1 MSIGR
6 AQFIY
11 SVPQTAWHVIVTDQS
26 KHFYFNSSTKKSVWQ
41 ITETEPGLEL
51 KLDYNELA
59 VLFAKARGFGGETR
73 PEREERAKQETEERF
88 EQTESTGKSID
99 EEAKGEEDFDE
110 QKLDE
115 DAEDLEDA
123 KEPEKATNVEDPYA
137 LIQAVVEEK
146 GGVEEKD
153 ELADDVE
160 KSAGIGALQGYLSS
174 DEEEEEE
181 EKEKEEGVDEIE
193 AEDPLNLDLNDDTMN
208 DDPVAAFKELL
219 SQHQDKFSRYDPW
232 FIVSEELVSELAQEP
247 AFYSLSDADK
257 ERVYDEWVRET
268 EKEELSGLG
277 GLSGIYPSPTLRF
290 YQELQEHKSDLR
302 KLPYKEF
309 VEKFSVTN
317 VGLDEPEKVYRKLR
331 AALVEFAEYEKQAK
345 KSGQSQGQ
353 NLKVKRVADFVQEE
367 LKLGEHEKR
376 DVEIAQEA
384 SFFDQWVALC
394 NAFELPPEMVE
405 SPINFILGDEK
416 RLGCYKTALLKKN
429 S

>member
-11 SVPQTAWHVIVTDQS
+11 SVPQTPWHVIVTDQS

-73 PEREERAKQETEERF
+73 LEREERVKQETEKRF
-88 EQTESTGKSID
+88 EQTESIGKSID

-123 KEPEKATNVEDPYA
+123 EESEKETNVEDPYA

-174 DEEEEEE
+174 EEEE
-181 EKEKEEGVDEIE
+181 EKESEKEEGVDEIE

-302 KLPYKEF
+302 KLPYREF

-331 AALVEFAEYEKQAK
+331 ATLVEFAEYEKQAK

-367 LKLGEHEKR
+367 LKLGEYEKR